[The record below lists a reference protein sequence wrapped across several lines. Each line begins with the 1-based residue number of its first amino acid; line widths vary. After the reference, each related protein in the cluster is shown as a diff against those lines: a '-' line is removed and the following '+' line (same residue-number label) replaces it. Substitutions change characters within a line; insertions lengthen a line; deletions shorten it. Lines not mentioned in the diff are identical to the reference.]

1 MSSIKKLK
9 EIINKSYYEYNHE
22 NPEQLRSKEFSKAYK
37 AYIKKQ
43 IAPYNYELVNF
54 SDGYCECSG
63 FVTNGQKYVYFNS
76 GDYRMS
82 ASYSDIFDRVLV
94 RTANDERDYR
104 GGFNQF
110 CPLEQIGKKI
120 NELME
125 SDRY

>member
-1 MSSIKKLK
+1 
-9 EIINKSYYEYNHE
+9 
-22 NPEQLRSKEFSKAYK
+22 
-37 AYIKKQ
+37 
-43 IAPYNYELVNF
+43 
-54 SDGYCECSG
+54 
-63 FVTNGQKYVYFNS
+63 
-76 GDYRMS
+76 MS

-110 CPLEQIGKKI
+110 CPLEQISKKI